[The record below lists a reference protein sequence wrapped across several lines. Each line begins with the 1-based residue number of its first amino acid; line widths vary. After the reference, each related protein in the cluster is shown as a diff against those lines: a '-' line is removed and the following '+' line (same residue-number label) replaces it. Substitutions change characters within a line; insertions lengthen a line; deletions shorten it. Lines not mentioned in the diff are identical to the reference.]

1 MENEVRKKLD
11 GLRNLIRR
19 HEHLYFVEANPEIT
33 DGEFDR
39 LMQQLKDL
47 EAAYPD
53 LITPDSPTQRVGE
66 SVTSFNS
73 VKHRVP
79 MMSIENSYSAGDIN
93 DWLTRCEKLLGRSP
107 FPVVAELKIDGVSGT
122 FHYRDGAL
130 QSGATR
136 GNGIEGDLI
145 TGNVKTIR
153 SLPLKIDSALDMDV
167 RGEIYTPRQ
176 VLEKLN
182 KARIDNGEEPFKN
195 CRNITAGTIKSLD
208 PSVAAGRGL
217 QTMTYGI
224 AQAFELGFKSH
235 SDVLNQLRLL
245 GFKVNA
251 AWRLCSSAEEISEF
265 IEEIARRRNEFDFD
279 IDGIV
284 IKIDNLAWQLE
295 LGSTAKAPRWVIAYK
310 YPQERAVSQL
320 LNVEWQIGRSQLTP
334 VAYLEP
340 VELGGT
346 TVSRASLHNLDQI
359 REKDI
364 RIGDRV
370 VVEKAGYIIPYI
382 VEALP
387 DQRTGSEQT
396 INPPEHCPTCAEKIY
411 VGRGDEDETATIVRC
426 QNPACRGVIA
436 RRIIHFITQMEIEN
450 FGPQLVDRLLEAG
463 VIKKVEDIL
472 TLDAGTL
479 AGIERMGEKSATKI
493 VGNLAAAKAKP
504 LFRLIS
510 ALGISNVGIV
520 VSEKIAQRFNQSFD
534 SFLTAELQALTEVEG
549 IKERVARCIIDFLGD
564 QQNHSF
570 IDALKNWWHGPS
582 AEELASQKA
591 GDQLSGRSFVVT
603 GEAVIPRR
611 KIEDLIK
618 SYGGQTKS
626 SVSPKTDYLLIGSLE
641 GDDYVSTK
649 KTKALQHKVPIID
662 EFKLAE
668 MLGISF
674 ETIKNQG

>member
-195 CRNITAGTIKSLD
+195 CRNLTAGTIKSLD

>member
-195 CRNITAGTIKSLD
+195 CRNLTAGTIKSLD

-235 SDVLNQLRLL
+235 SEVMDFLGKL

-251 AWRLCSSAEEISEF
+251 AWQLCRSAEEIGKF
-265 IEEIARRRNEFDFD
+265 IEDIARRRSEFDFD

-387 DQRTGSEQT
+387 DQRTGSELA
-396 INPPEHCPTCAEKIY
+396 IKPPEHCPTCAEKIY

-472 TLDAGTL
+472 TLDALTL

-591 GDQLSGRSFVVT
+591 GDQLNGRAFVVT
-603 GEAVIPRR
+603 GEAVVPRR
-611 KIEDLIK
+611 KIEELIK
-618 SYGGQTKS
+618 AHGGQIKS

>member
-1 MENEVRKKLD
+1 MENEVRKRLD
-11 GLRNLIRR
+11 DLRNLIRR
-19 HEHLYFVEANPEIT
+19 HEYLYFVEANPEIT

-53 LITPDSPTQRVGE
+53 MVTPDSPTQRVGE

-122 FHYRDGAL
+122 FHYRDGIL

-182 KARIDNGEEPFKN
+182 KARIENGEEPFKN
-195 CRNITAGTIKSLD
+195 CRNLTAGTIKSLD

-217 QTMTYGI
+217 QTMAYGI

-235 SDVLNQLRLL
+235 SEVLTHLSRL
-245 GFKVNA
+245 GFKINA
-251 AWRLCSSAEEISEF
+251 AWRLCRSAEEIGEF
-265 IEEIARRRNEFDFD
+265 IEDIARRRNEFDFD

-310 YPQERAVSQL
+310 YPQERAISQL

-334 VAYLEP
+334 VAHLEP

-382 VEALP
+382 VESLP
-387 DQRTGSEQT
+387 EQRTGNEQT

-411 VGRGDEDETATIVRC
+411 VGRGDDDETATVVRC

-463 VIKKVEDIL
+463 VITKVEDIL
-472 TLDAGTL
+472 ALDTVTL
-479 AGIERMGEKSATKI
+479 AGIERMGEKSAAKI
-493 VGNLAAAKAKP
+493 ASNLAAAKAKP

-520 VSEKIAQRFNQSFD
+520 VSEKIAQRFNQSFA
-534 SFLTAELQALTEVEG
+534 SFLAADLQTLTEVEG
-549 IKERVARCIIDFLGD
+549 IKERVARCIIDFVGD
-564 QQNHSF
+564 QLNHSF
-570 IDALKNWWHGPS
+570 IEALKSWWHGPS

-591 GDQLSGRSFVVT
+591 GDQLNGKSFVVT

-611 KIEDLIK
+611 KIEELIK
-618 SYGGQTKS
+618 SHGGQTKS

-649 KTKALQHKVPIID
+649 KTKALQHKIPIIN
-662 EFKLAE
+662 EFKLSE

>member
-11 GLRNLIRR
+11 DLRNLIRR

-153 SLPLKIDSALDMDV
+153 SLPLKVDSALDMDV

-182 KARIDNGEEPFKN
+182 KARIENGEEPFKN
-195 CRNITAGTIKSLD
+195 CRNLTAGTIKSLD

-217 QTMTYGI
+217 QTMAYGI
-224 AQAFELGFKSH
+224 AQAFEIGFKSH
-235 SDVLNQLRLL
+235 SEVLTHLGRL

-251 AWRLCSSAEEISEF
+251 AWRLCISAEEISEF
-265 IEEIARRRNEFDFD
+265 IADIARRRNEFDFD

-310 YPQERAVSQL
+310 YPQERAISQL

-334 VAYLEP
+334 VAHLEP

-387 DQRTGSEQT
+387 EQRTGREQM

-411 VGRGDEDETATIVRC
+411 VGRGDDDETATVVRC

-450 FGPQLVDRLLEAG
+450 FGPQLIDRLLEAG

-472 TLDAGTL
+472 ALDTATL
-479 AGIERMGEKSATKI
+479 AGIERMGEKSAAKI
-493 VGNLAAAKAKP
+493 AGNLAAAKAKP

-520 VSEKIAQRFNQSFD
+520 VSEKIALRCNQSFA
-534 SFLTAELQALTEVEG
+534 SFLTADLQTLIEIEG
-549 IKERVARCIIDFLGD
+549 IKERVACCIIDFVGD

-570 IDALKNWWHGPS
+570 IEALKNWWHGPS

-591 GDQLSGRSFVVT
+591 GDQLNGRSFVVT
-603 GEAVIPRR
+603 GEAVVPRR
-611 KIEDLIK
+611 KIEELIK
-618 SYGGQTKS
+618 AHGGQTKS

-649 KTKALQHKVPIID
+649 KTKALQHKVPIIN

-668 MLGISF
+668 MLGIDF

>member
-53 LITPDSPTQRVGE
+53 QITPDSPTQRVGE

-195 CRNITAGTIKSLD
+195 CRNLTAGTIKSLD

-549 IKERVARCIIDFLGD
+549 VKERVARCIIDFLGD